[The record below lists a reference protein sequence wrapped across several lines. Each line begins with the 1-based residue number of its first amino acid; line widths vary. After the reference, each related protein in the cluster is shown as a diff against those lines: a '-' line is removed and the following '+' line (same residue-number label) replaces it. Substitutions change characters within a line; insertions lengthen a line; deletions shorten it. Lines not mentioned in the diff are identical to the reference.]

1 MLDSEES
8 DHNYSRVFLLPQT
21 HQSRKHFALNNRL
34 VAQCNAL
41 TLNTTPY
48 YYHWCPSM
56 FPNINSLL
64 QNSKLLKQRVKI
76 PSTDSVNF
84 IGMIIGP
91 KGSCLKSMEER
102 SGCRIF
108 VKGNKSAL

>member
-1 MLDSEES
+1 
-8 DHNYSRVFLLPQT
+8 
-21 HQSRKHFALNNRL
+21 
-34 VAQCNAL
+34 
-41 TLNTTPY
+41 
-48 YYHWCPSM
+48 M

-64 QNSKLLKQRVKI
+64 QNSKLLKQRIKI
-76 PSTDSVNF
+76 PQNDSVNF

-108 VKGNKSAL
+108 VKGNKSALQAGT

>member
-1 MLDSEES
+1 
-8 DHNYSRVFLLPQT
+8 
-21 HQSRKHFALNNRL
+21 
-34 VAQCNAL
+34 
-41 TLNTTPY
+41 
-48 YYHWCPSM
+48 M

-76 PSTDSVNF
+76 PQTDSVNF

-108 VKGNKSAL
+108 VKGNKSALQASTQMENLFGNFTSM